1 MEQIYKVREFD
12 NIKEYLISSS
22 EIDNF
27 IRNCKSYIEKLFENI
42 IKEEQLDKKY
52 DIINEYYI
60 YPYSIDFAFE
70 NIKVAIEL
78 DGEFHLQRIDN
89 DIKKDKLLL
98 SMGWRILRIGS
109 RDIKEDYKN
118 IKNIVINF
126 LNDSKQLYNKQ
137 YDEMLS
143 YKKYKEE
150 KKKKYIQQ
158 IKQQKQQ
165 KLNKQKTL
173 LMKLLN
179 DYKNEYGIIRNIADG
194 MNLSPAHVRRL
205 SNKFDIELY
214 KRK

>member
-1 MEQIYKVREFD
+1 MKLKKLEYYKNNPDKKCPFM
-12 NIKEYLISSS
+12 
-22 EIDNF
+22 
-27 IRNCKSYIEKLFENI
+27 RNRKSYIEKLFENI

-179 DYKNEYGIIRNIADG
+179 DYKNEYGIIRNIADR
-194 MNLSPAHVRRL
+194 MNLSPARVRRL